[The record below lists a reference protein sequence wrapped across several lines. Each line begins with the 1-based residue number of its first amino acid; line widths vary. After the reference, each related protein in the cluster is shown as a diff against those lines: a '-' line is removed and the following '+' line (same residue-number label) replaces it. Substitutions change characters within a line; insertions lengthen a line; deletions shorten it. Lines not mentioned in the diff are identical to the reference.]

1 MQPNLPIEMDTN
13 MHSQLLPPSAGTMVD
28 RNHASPIFRRPLDWL
43 TKRLFL
49 SAYEASDAF
58 FWRHHGSHG
67 RWRDLGGLLEY
78 DPKFISLKPTGAP
91 AVCLVSLRATGGATF
106 KRVVLMIKV
115 KRSGVILQERLCLDG
130 LGSQPVRKALSI
142 VSQRPDRPSGNPTRK
157 LGEVYIKLVE
167 AIDGEGADLANGK
180 KIGEIFRPTCTDSP
194 YQPYVR
200 RWNRFWNIEEFNAEK
215 QKLKNLW
222 FQRLVKPAGQL
233 GRPLTARRTVFRLLT
248 NELALSLQF
257 WSQNLSHARQLRG
270 SLERSMYQGG
280 RTTDTRAIAVPSE
293 A

>member
-1 MQPNLPIEMDTN
+1 MHPQPLPT
-13 MHSQLLPPSAGTMVD
+13 SVSPMVD
-28 RNHASPIFRRPLDWL
+28 RGHASRILKWPVDWL

-49 SAYEASDAF
+49 SAYQASDAF

-78 DPKFISLKPTGAP
+78 DPKFIALTPTGAP
-91 AVCLVSLRATGGATF
+91 AVCLISLRAKAGVTF
-106 KRVVLMIKV
+106 RRAVLIIKV
-115 KRSGVILQERLCLDG
+115 KRSGVILQETLRLEH

-142 VSQRPDRPSGNPTRK
+142 VSQRPNRHSGNPTRK
-157 LGEVYIKLVE
+157 FGEVYIKLVE

-180 KIGEIFRPTCTDSP
+180 KIGEIFRPTCTDSR
-194 YQPYVR
+194 YQPYVK
-200 RWNRFWNIEEFNAEK
+200 RWDQYWNIEEFNAEK

-248 NELALSLQF
+248 NELALSLKF
-257 WSQNLSHARQLRG
+257 WSQNLFHARQLRG
-270 SLERSMYQGG
+270 SLERSMYEGG
-280 RTTDTRAIAVPSE
+280 CTTDTRAIAIPSE